1 MVKTRHQTKQQE
13 SGISSYE
20 PGVQTRAGARKDKHA
35 HVHAHTH
42 SRICSPKLER
52 VELPK
57 IVLSKEMNRR
67 FQIKKAISKN
77 SRETQMEQKLR
88 KLVKYHKQYKEHKKQ
103 ANDEMLAL
111 WKNFDSVFELVDDLC
126 TFKDRVEG
134 R

>member
-1 MVKTRHQTKQQE
+1 MVKTRHQAKQQE
-13 SGISSYE
+13 AVSNKYE
-20 PGVQTRAGARKDKHA
+20 TGVQTRAGARKDKHA

-42 SRICSPKLER
+42 PRICSPKLER

-57 IVLSKEMNRR
+57 IILSKEMNRR
-67 FQIKKAISKN
+67 FQIKKAITKN

-111 WKNFDSVFELVDDLC
+111 WKNFDSAFALIGDLC

>member
-1 MVKTRHQTKQQE
+1 MVKTRHQAKQQE
-13 SGISSYE
+13 SGISCYE
-20 PGVQTRAGARKDKHA
+20 PGVQTRAGSRKDKHVR
-35 HVHAHTH
+35 VHAHTRSH
-42 SRICSPKLER
+42 ICTPKLER

-111 WKNFDSVFELVDDLC
+111 WKNFDSAFALIGDLC